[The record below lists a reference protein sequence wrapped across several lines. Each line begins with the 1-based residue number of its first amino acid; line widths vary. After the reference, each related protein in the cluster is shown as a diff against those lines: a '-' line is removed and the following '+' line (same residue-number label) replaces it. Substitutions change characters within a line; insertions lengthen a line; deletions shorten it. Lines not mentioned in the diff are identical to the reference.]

1 MKKILMTWAA
11 VFCCAMTVQAQLL
24 YKISGGGLTQPSY
37 ILGSNHT
44 AAISFVDSIPG
55 LRRVMNDTQQVYLE
69 SNESAE
75 SSSEIDTE
83 MDQYVLL
90 PDGML
95 LDSLLTADE
104 MQRLTAFMIDSCKI
118 DADEVHVFFD
128 YKPLPLAIFLYSKF
142 DSYKKAKETNGLP
155 TFDDYFQKE
164 ALAQGKEVGGLESL
178 TSQLKA
184 VFQAP
189 TLERQKAMLMWMVDH
204 QIPTEQKGCSEETYY
219 SQDLEAIRNQSANPD
234 DDPRSFSSE
243 ELFKMVAVRNLA
255 WMKKIPSVMSRK
267 STLFVVG
274 CLHLP
279 GPDGVL
285 NLLRQAGYT
294 VEAVK
299 K

>member
-1 MKKILMTWAA
+1 MKKILMTLAA

-24 YKISGGGLTQPSY
+24 YKISGGGLTEPSY

-75 SSSEIDTE
+75 SSEYDTE

-118 DADEVHVFFD
+118 DADDVHVFFD
-128 YKPLPLAIFLYSKF
+128 YKPLPLQFFLSTKF

-204 QIPTEQKGCSEETYY
+204 QTPTEQKGCSEETYY
-219 SQDLEAIRNQSANPD
+219 SQDLEAIRNQSATPD

-243 ELFKMVAVRNLA
+243 ELFKMVAVRNLN

>member
-24 YKISGGGLTQPSY
+24 YKISGGGLTEPSY

-204 QIPTEQKGCSEETYY
+204 QTPTEQKGCSEETYY
-219 SQDLEAIRNQSANPD
+219 SQDLEAIRNQFATPD

-243 ELFKMVAVRNLA
+243 ELFKMVAVRNLN

-294 VEAVK
+294 VEAVTK
-299 K
+299 

>member
-1 MKKILMTWAA
+1 MKKILMTLAA

-75 SSSEIDTE
+75 SSEYDTE

-118 DADEVHVFFD
+118 DADDVHVFFD
-128 YKPLPLAIFLYSKF
+128 YKPLPLAFFLYSKF

-178 TSQLKA
+178 TFQLKA

-204 QIPTEQKGCSEETYY
+204 QTPTEQKGCSEETYY
-219 SQDLEAIRNQSANPD
+219 SQDLEAIRNQSATPD

-243 ELFKMVAVRNLA
+243 ELFKMVAVRNLN

-294 VEAVK
+294 VEAVTK
-299 K
+299 

>member
-1 MKKILMTWAA
+1 MTLAA

-75 SSSEIDTE
+75 SSEYDTE

-118 DADEVHVFFD
+118 DADDVHVFFD
-128 YKPLPLAIFLYSKF
+128 YKPLPLAFFLYSKF

-178 TSQLKA
+178 TFQLKA

-204 QIPTEQKGCSEETYY
+204 QTPTEQKGCSEETYY
-219 SQDLEAIRNQSANPD
+219 SQDLEAIRNQSATPD

-243 ELFKMVAVRNLA
+243 ELFKMVAVRNLN

-294 VEAVK
+294 VEAVTK
-299 K
+299 

>member
-75 SSSEIDTE
+75 SSEYDTE

-118 DADEVHVFFD
+118 DADDVHVFFD
-128 YKPLPLAIFLYSKF
+128 YKPLPLQFFLSTKF

-204 QIPTEQKGCSEETYY
+204 QTPTEQKGCSEETYY
-219 SQDLEAIRNQSANPD
+219 SQDLEAIRNQSATPD

-243 ELFKMVAVRNLA
+243 ELFKMVAVRNLN

>member
-1 MKKILMTWAA
+1 MKKILMTLAA
-11 VFCCAMTVQAQLL
+11 VFCCAMSVQAQLL
-24 YKISGGGLTQPSY
+24 YKISGGGLKEPSY

-75 SSSEIDTE
+75 SSEYDTE

-128 YKPLPLAIFLYSKF
+128 YKPLPLQFFLSTKF

-204 QIPTEQKGCSEETYY
+204 QTPTEQKGCSEETYY
-219 SQDLEAIRNQSANPD
+219 SQDLEAIRNQFATPD

>member
-104 MQRLTAFMIDSCKI
+104 MKRLTAFMIDSCKI

-204 QIPTEQKGCSEETYY
+204 QTPTEQKECSLETYY
-219 SQDLEAIRNQSANPD
+219 SQDLEAIRNQFATPD

-243 ELFKMVAVRNLA
+243 ELFKMVAVRNLN
-255 WMKKIPSVMSRK
+255 WMEKIPTLMSSK

>member
-1 MKKILMTWAA
+1 MKKTLMTLAA
-11 VFCCAMTVQAQLL
+11 VLCCAMTAQAQLL
-24 YKISGGGLTQPSY
+24 YRISGNGLTDASY
-37 ILGSNHT
+37 ILGTCHT
-44 AAISFVDSIPG
+44 ADISFVDSIPG
-55 LRRVMNDTQQVYLE
+55 LRRAMDDAQQVYLE

-75 SSSEIDTE
+75 SSEYDTE

-118 DADEVHVFFD
+118 DADDVHVFFD

-204 QIPTEQKGCSEETYY
+204 QTPTEQKGCSEETYY
-219 SQDLEAIRNQSANPD
+219 SQDLEAIRNQSATPD

-243 ELFKMVAVRNLA
+243 ELFKMVAVRNLN

-274 CLHLP
+274 ALHLP
-279 GPDGVL
+279 GPNGVL
-285 NLLRQAGYT
+285 DLLRQAGYT
-294 VEAVK
+294 VEAVTK
-299 K
+299 

>member
-1 MKKILMTWAA
+1 MKKILMTLAA

-75 SSSEIDTE
+75 SSEYDTE

-118 DADEVHVFFD
+118 DADDVHVFFD
-128 YKPLPLAIFLYSKF
+128 YKPLPLALFLSTRF

-164 ALAQGKEVGGLESL
+164 ALAQGK
-178 TSQLKA
+178 
-184 VFQAP
+184 
-189 TLERQKAMLMWMVDH
+189 
-204 QIPTEQKGCSEETYY
+204 
-219 SQDLEAIRNQSANPD
+219 
-234 DDPRSFSSE
+234 
-243 ELFKMVAVRNLA
+243 
-255 WMKKIPSVMSRK
+255 
-267 STLFVVG
+267 
-274 CLHLP
+274 
-279 GPDGVL
+279 
-285 NLLRQAGYT
+285 
-294 VEAVK
+294 
-299 K
+299 

>member
-1 MKKILMTWAA
+1 MKKFLMTLA
-11 VFCCAMTVQAQLL
+11 VVLCCWGPVQAQLL
-24 YKISGGGLTQPSY
+24 YKISGGGLKEPSY
-37 ILGSNHT
+37 ILGTNHT

-69 SNESAE
+69 TNESAE

-118 DADEVHVFFD
+118 DADKVHVFFD
-128 YKPLPLAIFLYSKF
+128 YKPLALQIFLYTRF

-204 QIPTEQKGCSEETYY
+204 QTPTKQKECSEETYY
-219 SQDLEAIRNQSANPD
+219 SQDLEAIRNQSATPD

-243 ELFKMVAVRNLA
+243 ELFKMVAVRNLN

-274 CLHLP
+274 ALHLP

-285 NLLRQAGYT
+285 DLLRQAGYT
-294 VEAVK
+294 VEAVTK
-299 K
+299 

>member
-1 MKKILMTWAA
+1 MKKILTMWVA
-11 VFCCAMTVQAQLL
+11 VLCCTLTAQAQLL
-24 YKISGGGLTQPSY
+24 YKISGGGLTEPSY
-37 ILGSNHT
+37 ILGTCHT
-44 AAISFVDSIPG
+44 AAISFVDSIPA

-69 SNESAE
+69 TNESAE
-75 SSSEIDTE
+75 SSSETDTE
-83 MDQYVLL
+83 IDQYVLL

-118 DADEVHVFFD
+118 DADKVHVFFD
-128 YKPLPLAIFLYSKF
+128 YKPLPLQVFLYTKF
-142 DSYKKAKETNGLP
+142 DSYKKAKESNALP
-155 TFDDYFQKE
+155 TFDDYFRKE

-184 VFQAP
+184 FFQAP

-204 QIPTEQKGCSEETYY
+204 QTPTEQKGCSEKTYY
-219 SQDLEAIRNQSANPD
+219 SQDLEAIWNQSANSD

-267 STLFVVG
+267 STLFAVG

-279 GPDGVL
+279 GSDGVL
-285 NLLRQAGYT
+285 NLLRQAGYA
-294 VEAVK
+294 VEAVTE
-299 K
+299 

>member
-11 VFCCAMTVQAQLL
+11 VLCCAMTVQAQLL
-24 YKISGGGLTQPSY
+24 YKISGGGLKEPSY

-75 SSSEIDTE
+75 SSEYDTE

-118 DADEVHVFFD
+118 DADDVHVFFD
-128 YKPLPLAIFLYSKF
+128 YKPLPLQSFLSTKF

-204 QIPTEQKGCSEETYY
+204 QTPTEQKGCSEETYY
-219 SQDLEAIRNQSANPD
+219 SQDLEAIRNQFATPD

-243 ELFKMVAVRNLA
+243 ELFKMVAVRNLN

>member
-75 SSSEIDTE
+75 SSEYDTE

-118 DADEVHVFFD
+118 DADDVHVFFD
-128 YKPLPLAIFLYSKF
+128 YKPLPLAFFLSTKF

-204 QIPTEQKGCSEETYY
+204 QTPTEQKGCSEETYY
-219 SQDLEAIRNQSANPD
+219 SQDLEAIRNQSATPD

-243 ELFKMVAVRNLA
+243 ELFKMVAVRNLN

>member
-1 MKKILMTWAA
+1 
-11 VFCCAMTVQAQLL
+11 
-24 YKISGGGLTQPSY
+24 
-37 ILGSNHT
+37 
-44 AAISFVDSIPG
+44 
-55 LRRVMNDTQQVYLE
+55 
-69 SNESAE
+69 
-75 SSSEIDTE
+75 
-83 MDQYVLL
+83 
-90 PDGML
+90 ML

-118 DADEVHVFFD
+118 DADDVHVFFD
-128 YKPLPLAIFLYSKF
+128 YKPLPLQFFLSTKF

-178 TSQLKA
+178 TSQFKA

-204 QIPTEQKGCSEETYY
+204 QTPTEQKGCSEETYY
-219 SQDLEAIRNQSANPD
+219 SQDLEAIRNQSATPD

-243 ELFKMVAVRNLA
+243 ELFKMVAVRNLN

>member
-1 MKKILMTWAA
+1 MKKILMTLAA

-75 SSSEIDTE
+75 SSEYDTE

-118 DADEVHVFFD
+118 DADDVHVFFD
-128 YKPLPLAIFLYSKF
+128 YKPLPLQFFLSTKF

-204 QIPTEQKGCSEETYY
+204 QTPTEQKGCSEETYY
-219 SQDLEAIRNQSANPD
+219 SQDLEAIRNQSATPD

-243 ELFKMVAVRNLA
+243 ELFKMVAVRNLN

>member
-24 YKISGGGLTQPSY
+24 YKISGGGLTEPSY

-128 YKPLPLAIFLYSKF
+128 YKPLPLAFFLSTKF
-142 DSYKKAKETNGLP
+142 DSYKKAKESNGLP

-204 QIPTEQKGCSEETYY
+204 QTPTEQKGCSEETYY

-243 ELFKMVAVRNLA
+243 ELFKMVAVRNLN

-294 VEAVK
+294 VEAVTK
-299 K
+299 

>member
-1 MKKILMTWAA
+1 MKKTLFTLA
-11 VFCCAMTVQAQLL
+11 VLLCCMLTAQAQLL
-24 YKISGGGLTQPSY
+24 YRISGNGLTDASY

-55 LRRVMNDTQQVYLE
+55 LRRVMNDAQQVYCE
-69 SNESAE
+69 TNESAE

-104 MQRLTAFMIDSCKI
+104 MNRLTAFMIDSCKI
-118 DADEVHVFFD
+118 DADDVHVFFD
-128 YKPLPLAIFLYSKF
+128 CKPLPLQLFLYTKF

-155 TFDDYFQKE
+155 TFDDYFRKE

-184 VFQAP
+184 IFQAP

-204 QIPTEQKGCSEETYY
+204 QTPTEQKGCSEKTYY
-219 SQDLEAIRNQSANPD
+219 SQDLEAIWNQSMNSD

-279 GPDGVL
+279 GSDGVL

-294 VEAVK
+294 VEAVTE
-299 K
+299 

>member
-11 VFCCAMTVQAQLL
+11 VLCCAMTVQAQLL
-24 YKISGGGLTQPSY
+24 YKISGGGLKEPSY

-75 SSSEIDTE
+75 SSEYDTE

-90 PDGML
+90 PEGML

-118 DADEVHVFFD
+118 DADDVHVFFD
-128 YKPLPLAIFLYSKF
+128 YKPLPLQFFLSTKF

-184 VFQAP
+184 VLQAP

-204 QIPTEQKGCSEETYY
+204 QTPTEQKGCSEETYY
-219 SQDLEAIRNQSANPD
+219 SQDLEAIRNQFATPD

>member
-1 MKKILMTWAA
+1 MKKILMTLAA

-75 SSSEIDTE
+75 SSEYDTE

-118 DADEVHVFFD
+118 DADDVHVFFD
-128 YKPLPLAIFLYSKF
+128 YKPLPLALFLSTRF

-164 ALAQGKEVGGLESL
+164 ALAQGKQVGGLESL

-204 QIPTEQKGCSEETYY
+204 QTPTEQKGCSEETYY
-219 SQDLEAIRNQSANPD
+219 SQDLEAIRNQFATPD

-243 ELFKMVAVRNLA
+243 ELFKMVAVRNLN